1 LRAFSCFDLTFPPQ
15 IIRTYSSYRNEV
27 DVPEELKQSLL
38 HSVKAVHECRGT
50 HTDFLVEK
58 KKERNSSIEQV
69 EAVALLRELY
79 KKVNAKPPNIELRIK
94 NGSFTITNYYD
105 DDGKASDVGDGP
117 RRAKQ
122 KIRTVKTES
131 PVFKLKNLLFSCA
144 KGDLRMRKEKVV
156 IMDQVNV
163 VFEPGKMYL
172 VL

>member
-1 LRAFSCFDLTFPPQ
+1 M
-15 IIRTYSSYRNEV
+15 
-27 DVPEELKQSLL
+27 

-58 KKERNSSIEQV
+58 QKERNNSIEQV
-69 EAVALLRELY
+69 EAVALLEEIY
-79 KKVNAKPPNIELRIK
+79 KKVKAKPPNIELRIK
-94 NGSFTITNYYD
+94 DGSYTITNYYD
-105 DDGKASDVGDGP
+105 DDGEAADAGNGP
-117 RRAKQ
+117 RRPKQ

-131 PVFKLKNLLFSCA
+131 LLFKLKNLVYSCA
-144 KGDLRMRKEKVV
+144 KGNRRMRKEKVV